1 MELSI
6 ASPKSEVF
14 CVQFCSLIVQKGWI
28 QDAKAV
34 QMTGMS
40 QRMDRLPYM
49 KIQYSH
55 LFNLVKVIS
64 ENGIKHNTRKLK

>member
-1 MELSI
+1 MEMCI

-14 CVQFCSLIVQKGWI
+14 CVQFWSLIVQKGRI

-49 KIQYSH
+49 KIQQAH
-55 LFNLVKVIS
+55 LFSLEKWRSLAKMESSITAKS
-64 ENGIKHNTRKLK
+64 